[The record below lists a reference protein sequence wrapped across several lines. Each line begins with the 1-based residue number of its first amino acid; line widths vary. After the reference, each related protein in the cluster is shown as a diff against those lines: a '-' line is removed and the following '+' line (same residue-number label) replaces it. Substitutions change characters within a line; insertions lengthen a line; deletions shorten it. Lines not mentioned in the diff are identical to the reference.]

1 MTAQPK
7 IAPVPSNAP
16 QFAHEFTKRMRNRK
30 DIAKKPSVRQTQSI
44 PMLLSARYFRNGKL
58 TLDDFLDAAVYTTYP
73 PDQKIARE
81 IAEDILLGRERDKK
95 KPVEVKVVAK
105 ATVVKTDQLAK
116 VMEQIKRE
124 QELAKVIK
132 KDKVEA
138 GYEYLLKLRKK
149 KDKSLYDALQYGPKT
164 ENRYLSDG
172 EIVLRGIT
180 SDDELKETASQELM
194 DKFGTLGSQDIQNS
208 QVLECLDQV
217 CDSPNAAEQIAG
229 KSLRGD
235 KDVKQEFS
243 KLSERDTSTAARA
256 LRHLEEMGT
265 LTPSQQKAMDQKLQD
280 DLDDLS
286 EAADYAKELGRT
298 PGNLDKHIKDAAKKF
313 SLSDAAEFAKKIKE
327 STGTDIMDDL
337 MEQYSEQYDSGAG
350 ENVDMGQLADNARQS
365 QSWKDLVEK
374 ETQSLIDSADSRSS
388 PSDFLRSTLAQN
400 QPNMDGLPSQE
411 TKKEWDKAMQKLA
424 DGAVDRSP
432 TKSHLRQT
440 VKHASRLGQ
449 VPSEKTIRDAGERL
463 GMTEEEI
470 LELINPSF
478 EVIKKLIQAGVSDFD
493 RLHNLMSA
501 AGLSPQQLRQLGD
514 LAAQQGNQSALGA
527 VAHEDLHAALGTQGS
542 GYGQQRYQRSYGQQ
556 QRGPTPG
563 MPSNKDRVDMAFGGL
578 LGGPATNIIK
588 IWYTYRDQL
597 PPELKQRLL
606 EIAKRLLIDLGQR
619 YARQT
624 MGSSMLGGIQEST
637 TVRPFRIGDDIDL
650 INLEETVDS
659 LLSQGRTS
667 FKVVETSDFLVT
679 ETYMGHRAFYWAL
692 DKSGSMDSPKKLG
705 MLAIS
710 VMAGLYG
717 IKKDD
722 FGVCLFDSTTH
733 VVKEMAEK
741 TVSVEKVAA
750 DLLEARAGGGTGG
763 QESMKLALRNFEDT
777 KAKEKIFIF
786 STDMYLSDQHVCEE
800 IAERMKPLDIKM
812 IVLVPT
818 GEHNPQAA
826 RALAR
831 KGHGVVLDIASID
844 ELPAKLL
851 RVTNY

>member
-1 MTAQPK
+1 MATQPK
-7 IAPVPSNAP
+7 IAPLPSNAP
-16 QFAHEFTKRMRNRK
+16 TFAHEFTKRMRSRK
-30 DIAKKPSVRQTQSI
+30 DVSKKPSVRQTQSI

-58 TLDDFLDAAVYTTYP
+58 TLDDFLDAAVFTTYP

-81 IAEDILLGRERDKK
+81 IAEDILLGRENNKK
-95 KPVEVKVVAK
+95 KPEAQAVVAK
-105 ATVVKTDQLAK
+105 ATVVKTDALAK

-138 GYEYLLKLRKK
+138 GYEYLLELRRQ
-149 KDKSLYDALQYGPKT
+149 KDKSLYNASKD
-164 ENRYLSDG
+164 YLTDG

-180 SDDELKETASQELM
+180 SNDELKDTASSELLER
-194 DKFGTLGSQDIQNS
+194 FGAMTSQDMQNS
-208 QVLECLDQV
+208 QVLDCLDQV
-217 CDSPNAAEQIAG
+217 CDSPNAAEQIAA

-235 KDVKQEFS
+235 KDVQQQFS

-256 LRHLEEMGT
+256 LRHMEEMGT
-265 LTPSQQKAMDQKLQD
+265 LTPDQQKAMDEKLQE

-286 EAADYAKELGRT
+286 EAADYASELGRV
-298 PGNLDKHIKDAAKKF
+298 PDNLDKHIKDAPQKF

-327 STGTDIMDDL
+327 ATGKDIMDDL
-337 MEQYSEQYDSGAG
+337 LEQYDEQYEAGAD
-350 ENVDMGQLADNARQS
+350 ENVDMRQLAENARQNK
-365 QSWKDLVEK
+365 SWESLVEK
-374 ETQSLIDSADSRSS
+374 ETQSLLDSADSRSS
-388 PSDFLRSTLAQN
+388 PSDFLRSSLAQN
-400 QPNMDGLPSQE
+400 QPHEKDLPSQQ
-411 TKKEWDKAMQKLA
+411 TQKEWDKAMQKLA
-424 DGAVDRSP
+424 DGAVDKSP

-440 VKHASRLGQ
+440 VKHVSRLGQ
-449 VPSEKTIRDAGERL
+449 VPSEKTIRKAGERL
-463 GMTEEEI
+463 GMSEEEI

-501 AGLSPQQLRQLGD
+501 AGLSQQQLRQLGD
-514 LAAQQGNQSALGA
+514 LAAEKGNQSALGA
-527 VAHEDLHAALGTQGS
+527 VAHEDLHAALGTAGS
-542 GYGQQRYQRSYGQQ
+542 GMRQGYGRSYGGSQGQ
-556 QRGPTPG
+556 PG
-563 MPSNKDRVDMAFGGL
+563 QSVDKDRADMAFGGL
-578 LGGPATNIIK
+578 LGGPATNIIR

-597 PPELKQRLL
+597 PADLKKRLL
-606 EIAKRLLIDLGQR
+606 EISKRLLIDLGMR

-659 LLSQGRTS
+659 LLSQGRTN
-667 FKVVETSDFLVT
+667 FKVIETSDFLVT
-679 ETYMGHRAFYWAL
+679 ETYQGHRAFYWAL

-722 FGVCLFDSTTH
+722 FGVVLFDSVTH
-733 VVKEMAEK
+733 VVKDMAEK
-741 TVSVEKVAA
+741 TVAVEKVAA

-763 QESMKLALRNFEDT
+763 AESIKLALRNFEDT

-786 STDMYLSDQHVCEE
+786 STDMYLSDQKVCEDLV
-800 IAERMKPLDIKM
+800 ERMKPLGIKL

-818 GEHNPQAA
+818 FEHNPQAA
-826 RALAR
+826 DALAK
-831 KGHGVVLDIASID
+831 KGHGVVLDIDSID

>member
-1 MTAQPK
+1 MATQPK
-7 IAPVPSNAP
+7 IAPLPSNAP
-16 QFAHEFTKRMRNRK
+16 PFAHEFTKRMRGRK
-30 DIAKKPSVRQTQSI
+30 DVAKKPSVRQSQSI

-58 TLDDFLDAAVYTTYP
+58 TLEDFLDAAIFTTYP

-81 IAEDILLGRERDKK
+81 IAEDILLGREKNKK
-95 KPVEVKVVAK
+95 KPEAQAVVAK
-105 ATVVKTDQLAK
+105 ATVVKTDALAK
-116 VMEQIKRE
+116 VMDQIKRE

-138 GYEYLLKLRKK
+138 GYEYLLELRKQ
-149 KDKSLYDALQYGPKT
+149 KDKSLYNASKD
-164 ENRYLSDG
+164 YLTDG

-180 SDDELKETASQELM
+180 SNEELTDTASSELM
-194 DKFGTLGSQDIQNS
+194 EKFGDMSSKDMQNS
-208 QVLECLDQV
+208 QVLDCLDQV
-217 CDSPNAAEQIAG
+217 CESPNAAEQVAA

-256 LRHLEEMGT
+256 LRHMEEMGT
-265 LTPSQQKAMDQKLQD
+265 LTPDQQKAMDKKLQE

-286 EAADYAKELGRT
+286 EAADYASELGRV
-298 PGNLDKHIKDAAKKF
+298 PDNIDKHIKDAAQKF

-327 STGTDIMDDL
+327 STGKDIMDDL
-337 MEQYSEQYDSGAG
+337 LEQFDEQHDAGAG
-350 ENVDMGQLADNARQS
+350 ENVDMRQLAENARQNK
-365 QSWKDLVEK
+365 SWKSLVQK
-374 ETQSLIDSADSRSS
+374 ETQSLLDSADSRSS
-388 PSDFLRSTLAQN
+388 PSDFLRSSLAQN
-400 QPNMDGLPSQE
+400 QPHEQNLPSQQ

-424 DGAVDRSP
+424 DGAVDKSP
-432 TKSHLRQT
+432 TKGHLRQT
-440 VKHASRLGQ
+440 VKHVSRLGQ
-449 VPSEKTIRDAGERL
+449 VPSEKTVRKAGERL
-463 GMTEEEI
+463 GMSEEEI

-501 AGLSPQQLRQLGD
+501 ANLSQQQLRQLGD
-514 LAAQQGNQSALGA
+514 LAAQKENQSALGA
-527 VAHEDLHAALGTQGS
+527 VAHEDLHAALGTAGS
-542 GYGQQRYQRSYGQQ
+542 GTRQGYGGRSYGGSQGQ
-556 QRGPTPG
+556 SGKPVD
-563 MPSNKDRVDMAFGGL
+563 KDRADMAFGGL

-597 PPELKQRLL
+597 PADLKKRLL
-606 EIAKRLLIDLGQR
+606 EISKRLLIDLGMR

-667 FKVVETSDFLVT
+667 FKVIETSDFLVT
-679 ETYMGHRAFYWAL
+679 ETYQGHRAFYWAL

-722 FGVCLFDSTTH
+722 FGVVLFDSVTH
-733 VVKEMAEK
+733 VVKDMAEK
-741 TVSVEKVAA
+741 TVAVEKVAA

-763 QESMKLALRNFEDT
+763 AESIKLALRNFEDT

-786 STDMYLSDQHVCEE
+786 STDMYLSDQKVCEDLV
-800 IAERMKPLDIKM
+800 ERMKPLDIKL

-818 GEHNPQAA
+818 HEHNPQAA
-826 RALAR
+826 RALAK
-831 KGHGVVLDIASID
+831 KGHGVVLDIDSID

>member
-1 MTAQPK
+1 MATQPK
-7 IAPVPSNAP
+7 IAPLPSNAP
-16 QFAHEFTKRMRNRK
+16 PFAHEFTKRMRNRK
-30 DIAKKPSVRQTQSI
+30 DVSKKPSVRQTQSI

-58 TLDDFLDAAVYTTYP
+58 TLEDFLDAAVFTTYP

-81 IAEDILLGRERDKK
+81 IAEDILLGREKNKK
-95 KPVEVKVVAK
+95 KPEEQAVVAK
-105 ATVVKTDQLAK
+105 ATVVKTDALAK

-138 GYEYLLKLRKK
+138 GYEYLLELRKQ
-149 KDKSLYDALQYGPKT
+149 KDKSLYNASKD
-164 ENRYLSDG
+164 YLTDG

-180 SDDELKETASQELM
+180 SNDELKDTASSELM
-194 DKFGTLGSQDIQNS
+194 GKFGDMSSKDMQNS
-208 QVLECLDQV
+208 QVLDCLDQV
-217 CDSPNAAEQIAG
+217 CESPNAAEQIAA

-256 LRHLEEMGT
+256 LRHMEEMGT
-265 LTPSQQKAMDQKLQD
+265 LTPSQQKAMDKKLQE

-286 EAADYAKELGRT
+286 EAADYAAELGRV
-298 PGNLDKHIKDAAKKF
+298 PDNIDKHIKDAPQKF

-327 STGTDIMDDL
+327 ATGTDIMDDL
-337 MEQYSEQYDSGAG
+337 LEQYDEQYEAGAS
-350 ENVDMGQLADNARQS
+350 ENVDMRQLAENARQNKNWES
-365 QSWKDLVEK
+365 LVEK
-374 ETQSLIDSADSRSS
+374 ETQSLLESADSRSS
-388 PSDFLRSTLAQN
+388 PSDFLRSSLAQN
-400 QPNMDGLPSQE
+400 QPHEQNLPNQQ

-424 DGAVDRSP
+424 DGAVDKSP
-432 TKSHLRQT
+432 TKGHLRQT
-440 VKHASRLGQ
+440 VKHVSRMGQ
-449 VPSEKTIRDAGERL
+449 VPSEKTIRKAGERL

-501 AGLSPQQLRQLGD
+501 ANLSQQQLRQLGD
-514 LAAQQGNQSALGA
+514 LAAEKENQSALGA
-527 VAHEDLHAALGTQGS
+527 VAHEDLHAALGTAGHGMRP
-542 GYGQQRYQRSYGQQ
+542 GYGRSYGGSQGQ
-556 QRGPTPG
+556 SSKPVD
-563 MPSNKDRVDMAFGGL
+563 KDRADMAFGGL
-578 LGGPATNIIK
+578 LGIPATNIIK

-597 PPELKQRLL
+597 PDDLKKRLL
-606 EIAKRLLIDLGQR
+606 EISKRLLIDLGMR

-637 TVRPFRIGDDIDL
+637 TVRPFRIGDDFDL

-659 LLSQGRTS
+659 LLSQGRTD
-667 FKVVETSDFLVT
+667 FKVVETSEFLVT

-722 FGVCLFDSTTH
+722 FGVVLFDSVTH

-741 TVSVEKVAA
+741 TVAVEKVAS

-763 QESMKLALRNFEDT
+763 AESIKLALRNFEDT

-786 STDMYLSDQHVCEE
+786 STDMYLSDQKVCEDLVE
-800 IAERMKPLDIKM
+800 QMKPLDIKL

-818 GEHNPQAA
+818 HEHNPQAA
-826 RALAR
+826 RALAK
-831 KGHGVVLDIASID
+831 KGHGVVLDIDSID

>member
-1 MTAQPK
+1 MATQPK
-7 IAPVPSNAP
+7 IAPLPSNAP
-16 QFAHEFTKRMRNRK
+16 PFAHEFTKRMRGRK
-30 DIAKKPSVRQTQSI
+30 DVSKKPSVRQSQSI

-58 TLDDFLDAAVYTTYP
+58 TLEDFLDAAVFTTYP

-81 IAEDILLGRERDKK
+81 IAEDILLGRENNKK
-95 KPVEVKVVAK
+95 KPKAEAVVAK
-105 ATVVKTDQLAK
+105 ATVVKTDALAK

-138 GYEYLLKLRKK
+138 GYEYLLELRKQE
-149 KDKSLYDALQYGPKT
+149 DKSLYNASKD
-164 ENRYLSDG
+164 YLTDG

-180 SDDELKETASQELM
+180 SNDELKDTASSELM
-194 DKFGTLGSQDIQNS
+194 ERFGDMSSKDMQNS
-208 QVLECLDQV
+208 QVLDCLDQV
-217 CDSPNAAEQIAG
+217 CDSPNAAEQIAA

-235 KDVKQEFS
+235 KDVQQQFS

-256 LRHLEEMGT
+256 LRHMEEMGT
-265 LTPSQQKAMDQKLQD
+265 LTPDQQEAMDKKLQE

-286 EAADYAKELGRT
+286 EAADYASELGRV
-298 PGNLDKHIKDAAKKF
+298 PDNIDKHIKDAAQKF

-327 STGTDIMDDL
+327 ATGKDIMDDL
-337 MEQYSEQYDSGAG
+337 LEQYDEQYEAGAS
-350 ENVDMGQLADNARQS
+350 ENVDMRQLAENARQNENWES
-365 QSWKDLVEK
+365 LVEK
-374 ETQSLIDSADSRSS
+374 ETQSLLDSADSRSS
-388 PSDFLRSTLAQN
+388 PSDFLRSSLAQN
-400 QPNMDGLPSQE
+400 QPHEQNLPSPQ

-424 DGAVDRSP
+424 DGAVDKSP

-440 VKHASRLGQ
+440 VKHVSRLGQ
-449 VPSEKTIRDAGERL
+449 VPSEKNIRKAGERL

-501 AGLSPQQLRQLGD
+501 ANLSQQQLRQLGD
-514 LAAQQGNQSALGA
+514 LAAQKGNQSALGA
-527 VAHEDLHAALGTQGS
+527 VAHEDLHAALGTAGS
-542 GYGQQRYQRSYGQQ
+542 GMRQGYGRSYGGS
-556 QRGPTPG
+556 QRQSGQPVD
-563 MPSNKDRVDMAFGGL
+563 KDRADMAFGGL

-597 PPELKQRLL
+597 PDDLKKRLL
-606 EIAKRLLIDLGQR
+606 EISKRLLIDLGMR

-659 LLSQGRTS
+659 LLSQGRTD
-667 FKVVETSDFLVT
+667 FKVVETSEFLVT

-722 FGVCLFDSTTH
+722 FGVVLFDSVTH

-741 TVSVEKVAA
+741 TVAVEKVAA

-763 QESMKLALRNFEDT
+763 AESIKLALRNFEDT

-786 STDMYLSDQHVCEE
+786 STDMYLSDQKVCEDLV
-800 IAERMKPLDIKM
+800 ERMKPMGIKL

-818 GEHNPQAA
+818 HEHNPQAA
-826 RALAR
+826 RALAK
-831 KGHGVVLDIASID
+831 KGHGVVLDIDSID

-851 RVTNY
+851 QVTNY